1 MNEGYYWR
9 IFMQDAIAGRHS
21 RHSGL
26 RPQVMRIHY
35 MRPDRATSAGYVTQR
50 EPVEGNDVSFTISS
64 NYGVHGIEDVPV
76 DSLVDGMNKIEWL
89 TYEARKQ
96 EEKQS

>member
-21 RHSGL
+21 EL
-26 RPQVMRIHY
+26 RPQVLRIHY

-50 EPVEGNDVSFTISS
+50 EPVEGGDVSFTITS

-96 EEKQS
+96 EGKQA

>member
-9 IFMQDAIAGRHS
+9 IFMQDAIAGGHS
-21 RHSGL
+21 EL

-89 TYEARKQ
+89 TYEAHKQ

>member
-21 RHSGL
+21 EL

-35 MRPDRATSAGYVTQR
+35 MEPDRATSAGYVTQR
-50 EPVEGNDVSFTISS
+50 EPVGGRDVSFTISS
-64 NYGVHGIEDVPV
+64 NHEVHGLRDVPV